1 MKRVRVKG
9 ENGIMFMDVDNF
21 GKFTTDQQISNHD
34 TKILSAIAVSTLSGI
49 REGYFNYDHNSQYG
63 HVEWKAFEA
72 ISKQIAIKFLIN
84 MADQMDST
92 REVKKCLVHIGLVNM
107 STDIDFNTLLEEMGY
122 DVDECHQMIRG

>member
-9 ENGIMFMDVDNF
+9 TNGIMFMDVDNV
-21 GKFTTDQQISNHD
+21 GKFTTDQQIGD
-34 TKILSAIAVSTLSGI
+34 TDIKILNAIAECIIVGVS
-49 REGYFNYDHNSQYG
+49 EGYFKHNG
-63 HVEWKAFEA
+63 NHIEWKAVEA
-72 ISKQIAIKFLIN
+72 ISKQVAIRFIIN